1 MIAVEDT
8 RSQGPT
14 GQVLDDLRILAEE
27 RRLRILSILMQSEQ
41 CVCDLEAKL
50 GMRQSLVSHHLT
62 ILRNAGFVQARREA
76 QWMYYSIVPERVAVM
91 VESFRALFDTQHL
104 PLSAAYGARMRC
116 ETDISSTDFT
126 NRSFAFDHVTVVE
139 KQEHRVIPQRTYG
152 LLASRR
158 TH

>member
-1 MIAVEDT
+1 VIAVKDT

-14 GQVLDDLRILAEE
+14 GPVLDDLRILAEE
-27 RRLRILSILMQSEQ
+27 RRLRILSLLMQSEQ
-41 CVCDLEAKL
+41 CVCDLEEKL

-116 ETDISSTDFT
+116 ETDISSTEET
-126 NRSFAFDHVTVVE
+126 C
-139 KQEHRVIPQRTYG
+139 
-152 LLASRR
+152 LAEGNCCN
-158 TH
+158 TPC